1 MDNTIIIYYNSF
13 ITDAYEKGLYLL
25 HTFNVSQNV
34 LDIRIAHQG
43 YFDPNNLKFGEV
55 KVLGAQFN
63 SSQSVVVLQ
72 NDAVIPSPHKVI
84 YSSTKQVLHITDLH
98 LFLGQAY
105 TLRWN

>member
-1 MDNTIIIYYNSF
+1 MGLTVALDDNGAAQGLLYWDDGTTI
-13 ITDAYEKGLYLL
+13 DAYEKGLYLL

-84 YSSTKQVLHITDLH
+84 YSSTKQVRK
-98 LFLGQAY
+98 Q
-105 TLRWN
+105 